1 MDWKKYFEDR
11 GLDKELVQVYLNY
24 SSKLSEN
31 NKPIIFEFE
40 HLSYLL
46 GISLEALAS
55 MIAKP
60 DAFYRE
66 FSIPKKSSGR
76 RLIYSPYKSLLH
88 CQRWILKNILDSV
101 TLHDACH
108 GFRKNRS
115 IVTNASKHLGGEV
128 LLKMDLES
136 FFPSIP
142 ISWVMKTFLD
152 MGYAQNVAY
161 YLSALCCYDRKL
173 AQGAATSPALA
184 NIVCKKLDSRLQKL
198 ADKSGITYTR
208 YADDL
213 TFSGAYINDGFSM
226 LVTDI
231 VRDYGLSV
239 NQEKTRLKIKNGSRV
254 VTGISIQ
261 SGKVSIPLKYKRK
274 IRNEFFFI
282 DKFGILSHMSQKK
295 ISDPGY
301 LYSLIGRV
309 SFWLQVEPDSLEANH
324 IKSRLTH
331 ILNSMW

>member
-1 MDWKKYFEDR
+1 MNWEKYFIDR
-11 GLDKELVQVYLNY
+11 GLDRELSQIYLGY
-24 SSKLSEN
+24 SNNLSKN
-31 NKPIIFEFE
+31 NKPVIFEFE

-46 GISLEALAS
+46 GISLDTLAR
-55 MIAKP
+55 MVAKP
-60 DAFYRE
+60 EVFYRK
-66 FSIPKKSSGR
+66 FTIPKKSSGR
-76 RLIYSPYKSLLH
+76 RVIYSPQASLLH
-88 CQRWILKNILDSV
+88 CQRWILQNILNSV
-101 TLHDACH
+101 PLHDACH
-108 GFRKNRS
+108 GFRKKRS
-115 IVTNASKHLGGEV
+115 IVTNASRHLEGKV
-128 LLKMDLES
+128 LLKMDLEN

-142 ISWVMKTFLD
+142 ISWVIRTFLE
-152 MGYAQNVAY
+152 MGYAHNVAY
-161 YLSALCCYDRKL
+161 YLSALCCYNKSL

-184 NIVCKKLDSRLQKL
+184 NIVCTKLDIRLQKL
-198 ADKSGITYTR
+198 ADKLKITYTR

-213 TFSGAYINDGFSM
+213 TFSGPYINDGFSA

-239 NQEKTRLKIKNGSRV
+239 NQEKTRLKIKNGSRI
-254 VTGISIQ
+254 VTGVSIQ
-261 SGKVSIPLKYKRK
+261 SGKTSVPLKYKRK

-282 DKFGILSHMSQKK
+282 DKFGILSHMSQKR

-331 ILNSMW
+331 ILNAM